1 MDTGTRQE
9 TRQSRRKELRFE
21 RNRAQS
27 AERAGITCGHNGHNA
42 SFAVISPFSTPL
54 RPNIAGE
61 CCKKIFVRGV
71 IRPRLEG
78 FWTMIRSP
86 GTAGFDGR
94 CASVAPQRLTDAVA
108 ASLAIGSLSLC
119 LVVTLTVVSIKVCMA
134 MPIPA

>member
-1 MDTGTRQE
+1 
-9 TRQSRRKELRFE
+9 
-21 RNRAQS
+21 
-27 AERAGITCGHNGHNA
+27 
-42 SFAVISPFSTPL
+42 
-54 RPNIAGE
+54 
-61 CCKKIFVRGV
+61 
-71 IRPRLEG
+71 
-78 FWTMIRSP
+78 MIRSP